1 MKVQTTRSQTLGNVR
16 RVVLQVSRSVLTDPP
31 VARVRTL
38 AAEIAHLSE
47 GGIDVVIVTSGAI
60 GMGTIGLGLKR
71 RPQQLPLFQAA
82 SAVGQVALIH
92 AWDDALAAH
101 HIPVAQVMMTR
112 EELDDR
118 LRFMRLRH
126 TLMALLD
133 YGVVPVVNEN
143 QSVSADEF
151 TTRGTD
157 MLAASLPRLV
167 DADLLVML
175 TSAEGIYGAPPSR
188 GGGVITLV
196 NDIEALE
203 ARVNEGVSQG
213 RVQPMLASKVKAA
226 RLAAED
232 GVPTVVASG
241 VRPGALANLLDDD
254 TVGTLLLPRRT
265 LRSRKQW
272 IAVDHEPAGALR
284 VDQAARRSLME
295 EGRSLLCSGVTAVEG
310 DFQAGEAIRVLNP
323 DGDEF
328 ARGLSGY
335 SAAELQKIRGKDP
348 AEIETILGYHLY
360 DEAIRKSDLVI
371 L

>member
-1 MKVQTTRSQTLGNVR
+1 MKVQKTRSQALGNVR

-47 GGIDVVIVTSGAI
+47 GGIDVVVITSGAI

-71 RPQQLPLFQAA
+71 RPRQLPLFQAA

-112 EELDDR
+112 DELDDR
-118 LRFMRLRH
+118 LRFLRLRH

-151 TTRGTD
+151 VTRGTD
-157 MLAASLPRLV
+157 MLAACLPRLV

-196 NDIEALE
+196 EDIDALE
-203 ARVNEGVSQG
+203 ARVNEGVSAG
-213 RVQPMLASKVKAA
+213 RVQSMLATKVKAA
-226 RLAAED
+226 RLAAAD

-241 VRPGALANLLDDD
+241 LRPGALANLLDDD
-254 TVGTLLLPRRT
+254 TVGTLLLPRRS

-272 IAVDHEPAGALR
+272 IAVDHQPAGSLQ
-284 VDQAARRSLME
+284 VDRAVRRSLVE
-295 EGRSLLCSGVTAVEG
+295 GGRSLLCSGVMEVEG
-310 DFQAGEAIRVLNP
+310 DFQAGEALRVADP
-323 DGDEF
+323 EGIEF
-328 ARGLSGY
+328 ARGLSSY
-335 SAAELQKIRGKDP
+335 SAKELQQVRGEAP
-348 AEIETILGYHLY
+348 EEIETILGYRLY

>member
-1 MKVQTTRSQTLGNVR
+1 MKVQKTRSQALGNVR
-16 RVVLQVSRSVLTDPP
+16 RVVLQISRSVLSDTP

-38 AAEIAHLSE
+38 AAEVAHLNE
-47 GGIDVVIVTSGAI
+47 GGIDVVIITSGAI

-71 RPQQLPLFQAA
+71 RPRQLPLFQAA

-101 HIPVAQVMMTR
+101 HISVAQVMMTR
-112 EELDDR
+112 DELDDR
-118 LRFMRLRH
+118 LRFLRLRH

-151 TTRGTD
+151 LTRGTD
-157 MLAASLPRLV
+157 MLAACLPRLV

-175 TSAEGIYGAPPSR
+175 TSTEGIYGAPPSR

-196 NDIEALE
+196 EDIEGLQ
-203 ARVNEGVSQG
+203 ARVRDGVAAG
-213 RVQPMLASKVKAA
+213 RVQPMLATKVEAA

-241 VRPGALANLLDDD
+241 LRPGTLANLLDDD
-254 TVGTLLLPRRT
+254 TAGTLLLPRRT
-265 LRSRKQW
+265 PRSRKQW
-272 IAVDHEPAGALR
+272 IAVDLEPAGALR
-284 VDQAARRSLME
+284 VDQATWRFLVE
-295 EGRSLLCSGVTAVEG
+295 EGRSLLCSGVVEVEG
-310 DFQAGEAIRVLNP
+310 EFQAGEAIRVRDP
-323 DGDEF
+323 EGVEF
-328 ARGLSGY
+328 ARGLSSY
-335 SAAELQKIRGKDP
+335 SAQELQRIRGKTP
-348 AEIETILGYHLY
+348 ADIEAILGYRLY